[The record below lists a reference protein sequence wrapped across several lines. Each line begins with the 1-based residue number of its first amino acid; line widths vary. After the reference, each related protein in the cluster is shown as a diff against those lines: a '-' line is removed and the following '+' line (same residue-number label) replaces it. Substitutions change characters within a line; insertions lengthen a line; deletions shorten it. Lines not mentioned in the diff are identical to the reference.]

1 MLLEHMEK
9 RMQGQCRG
17 ALRREMES
25 GAHQRHMQEGRRD
38 RIDEGL
44 RTDENGIS
52 APTGGSEEGGNR
64 ET

>member
-1 MLLEHMEK
+1 
-9 RMQGQCRG
+9 MQGQCRG